1 MSSRRVGTRTVT
13 ASGGLYSDQQ
23 GYIISYATSDN
34 RTVEVTAPPRLPDEV
49 SAVTTLLASL
59 EPVFKPDQ
67 AEPSASRG
75 GPLVRTIGAGVRLP
89 DDAVSSETTE

>member
-1 MSSRRVGTRTVT
+1 MTG
-13 ASGGLYSDQQ
+13 GGLTAQDYVFVQHK
-23 GYIISYATSDN
+23 GNATALTLN
-34 RTVEVTAPPRLPDEV
+34 PARLPDEV